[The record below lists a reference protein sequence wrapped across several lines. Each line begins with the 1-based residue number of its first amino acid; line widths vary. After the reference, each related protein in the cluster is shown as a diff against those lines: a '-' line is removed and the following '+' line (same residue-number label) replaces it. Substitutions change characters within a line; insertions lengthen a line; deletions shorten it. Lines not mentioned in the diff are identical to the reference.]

1 METNDKQVKY
11 SGLPMLPPWAELT
24 IDAAVASRM
33 LKASRHLAHLDGLVS
48 MLPDRD
54 LFIEAI
60 VFKEAAASCAIDGLR
75 ETSPA
80 VDKYREVLL
89 RESREVLGG
98 KRFTEE
104 DIRAVSSELG
114 AGHLGP
120 DITYLVRFLDND
132 SGFPKDPIFRMALIQ
147 YQFEA
152 MQLRHGREGRVGRL
166 FSMLHLIQGGLLG
179 QPCLCLSAFYLRE
192 TDVYSEVLKTVRTSR
207 NWRQWVAHMLDGIS
221 GASEYTISFIR
232 RIQALKD
239 KMETVIRENDLQTD
253 RLDIAKLFKIPS
265 INPRELMSG
274 SIKSVNTAKKYLGQ
288 LENLGLLSKTK
299 VGKKYVWVNT
309 GLMDILA
316 DGS

>member
-1 METNDKQVKY
+1 
-11 SGLPMLPPWAELT
+11 
-24 IDAAVASRM
+24 
-33 LKASRHLAHLDGLVS
+33 
-48 MLPDRD
+48 
-54 LFIEAI
+54 
-60 VFKEAAASCAIDGLR
+60 
-75 ETSPA
+75 
-80 VDKYREVLL
+80 
-89 RESREVLGG
+89 
-98 KRFTEE
+98 
-104 DIRAVSSELG
+104 
-114 AGHLGP
+114 
-120 DITYLVRFLDND
+120 
-132 SGFPKDPIFRMALIQ
+132 
-147 YQFEA
+147 
-152 MQLRHGREGRVGRL
+152 
-166 FSMLHLIQGGLLG
+166 
-179 QPCLCLSAFYLRE
+179 
-192 TDVYSEVLKTVRTSR
+192 
-207 NWRQWVAHMLDGIS
+207 MLDGIS